1 MPRILIVDDS
11 PLDRTLAARLLK
23 GENGN
28 EILEAEN
35 GEAALSLL
43 GSQDCAVIVTDIQMP
58 VMDGLELL
66 DAVTLQHPEIP
77 VILMTAQ
84 GSEEMAVTAL
94 ERGAAS
100 YVPKRRLAADLKS
113 TVERV
118 WCLSRD
124 RDTAADLSACLTGV
138 ETRYLL
144 NTDLQ
149 LLMSAA
155 ESLPR
160 GVERFWE
167 CAPTTRVQLSVALEE
182 ALTNAYYFGNLE
194 IDPAL
199 RRSRPDEF
207 FEAAGKRAQD
217 AKYAGRSIEIT
228 ARYSADQVEF
238 TVTDEGGGFD
248 VAAVLGAHD
257 PSHLSDAAAGR
268 GLRLMHSFM
277 DEVRYN
283 ASGNSVTMVRRR
295 DDGRNGVPPE

>member
-11 PLDRTLAARLLK
+11 PLDRTLAARLLT

-28 EILEAEN
+28 EIIEAEN
-35 GEAALSLL
+35 GEEALQLL
-43 GSQDCAVIVTDIQMP
+43 AGRECAVIVTDIQMP
-58 VMDGLELL
+58 VMDGLQLL
-66 DAVTLQHPEIP
+66 DAVTGRHPEIP

-124 RDTAADLSACLTGV
+124 RDTASELSDCLMAV
-138 ETRYLL
+138 ETRYRLE
-144 NTDLQ
+144 NNLQ
-149 LLMSAA
+149 LLMAAA

-160 GVERFWE
+160 GVERFWD
-167 CAPTTRVQLSVALEE
+167 CPPTTRVQLSVALEE

-194 IDPAL
+194 MDPSL

-207 FEAAGKRAQD
+207 FAVAAD
-217 AKYAGRSIEIT
+217 RSRSAACSRRTIHIT
-228 ARYSADQVEF
+228 ARYSAGQVEF
-238 TVTDEGGGFD
+238 TVADEGRGFD
-248 VAAVLGAHD
+248 VASVAGADD
-257 PSHLSDAAAGR
+257 PSRLSDGNSGR

-283 ASGNSVTMVRRR
+283 ASGNSVTMIRRR
-295 DDGRNGVPPE
+295 DTPRSSRD